1 MQIKEMPYI
10 EAAKVYG
17 AGDLRIIFM
26 YVIPKI
32 LPTLVPSIVIS
43 VPSFVFLE
51 AALSLLGL
59 GDPLLPTWG
68 KVLSDAESQGA
79 LYKGLYYWVLEP
91 SFMLI
96 VTSISFTLIG
106 FALDRI
112 VNPRLKEM

>member
-1 MQIKEMPYI
+1 
-10 EAAKVYG
+10 
-17 AGDLRIIFM
+17 
-26 YVIPKI
+26 
-32 LPTLVPSIVIS
+32 VPSIVIS